1 MKNIMLWATGLLI
14 LAGCETP
21 PKPTSWENDCQR
33 NYSENERELAA
44 CKKRMENSAMKS
56 FSRKS
61 GTVSVDPEN
70 ANLPAD
76 DEIRKSHD
84 AS

>member
-1 MKNIMLWATGLLI
+1 MKNIALWTTSLLMV
-14 LAGCETP
+14 AGCETGRQ
-21 PKPTSWENDCQR
+21 PTSWENDCQR

-44 CKKRMENSAMKS
+44 CKKRMENSAMQS
-56 FSRKS
+56 FAKQS

-76 DEIRKSHD
+76 DELRKSRD
-84 AS
+84 AN